1 MFVSKRPRSSS
12 RVPSFWSSNP
22 SLAFLETEGF
32 LVVRAFG
39 TVDSSLLVVR
49 PEAEIVEEAGFG
61 GSPWLEVIVIHKILV
76 SWEPSK

>member
-12 RVPSFWSSNP
+12 RVPSCRSSNP
-22 SLAFLETEGF
+22 LSAFLEMEGF

-39 TVDSSLLVVR
+39 TGGPSLLVVC

-61 GSPWLEVIVIHKILV
+61 GSPLLEVCD
-76 SWEPSK
+76 P